1 MLLSEHLFRRRHKK
15 GPKTMTKGKKGYVCR
30 LSASTHWSFGLPS
43 SNIESSIIN
52 MTTYAPDD
60 QRYISADGVRGVRR
74 RRRKRRGRRKRR
86 MRRRWWGRRRRRRT
100 YGNSIYNNS
109 LFLDQ
114 IINILKNEC

>member
-1 MLLSEHLFRRRHKK
+1 
-15 GPKTMTKGKKGYVCR
+15 
-30 LSASTHWSFGLPS
+30 
-43 SNIESSIIN
+43 

-60 QRYISADGVRGVRR
+60 QRYISADDGVRGVRR
-74 RRRKRRGRRKRR
+74 RRRKRRGRRK
-86 MRRRWWGRRRRRRT
+86 RRWWGRRRRRRT